1 MALCFPLPTSL
12 LGFFLIFSVF
22 FLWDTL
28 PTFELN
34 FADSFPSVI
43 SPNTRPCGLTF
54 LVGQLDQT
62 TPHSTHLFPLL
73 SPASNAVL
81 LRGVKGSGRSQL
93 GRGQGKETAGTSAQH
108 SLTLAQGF
116 TFPRR
121 FHSDRREVHQ
131 CLVLGAPRTVKG
143 CASSLGFSPQEY
155 PFHR

>member
-1 MALCFPLPTSL
+1 MLFQGRCET
-12 LGFFLIFSVF
+12 
-22 FLWDTL
+22 
-28 PTFELN
+28 
-34 FADSFPSVI
+34 
-43 SPNTRPCGLTF
+43 
-54 LVGQLDQT
+54 QT
-62 TPHSTHLFPLL
+62 TKGKEAARRLTPTTSDHPLL